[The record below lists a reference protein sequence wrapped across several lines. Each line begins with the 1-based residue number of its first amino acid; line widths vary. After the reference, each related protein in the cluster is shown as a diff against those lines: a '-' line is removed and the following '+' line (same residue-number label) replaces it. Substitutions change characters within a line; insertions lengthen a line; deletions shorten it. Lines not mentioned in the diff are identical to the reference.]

1 MFLLL
6 VLDNGVH
13 NYRARKSYY
22 FWRNQDPLIKKKSDL
37 SSGFN
42 LILCMP
48 GIFLTSPPPPTK
60 KKKTN
65 INWLI
70 VKS

>member
-13 NYRARKSYY
+13 TYRARKSYY

-48 GIFLTSPPPPTK
+48 GIFLTSPPPHQK
-60 KKKTN
+60 KKQT
-65 INWLI
+65 LI
-70 VKS
+70 D